1 MGRKWL
7 YVISFM
13 VMILSGSTIAYC
25 MVEQH
30 EVGQQL
36 DKTTRRIS
44 QVKDKHS
51 NTARNTTHYVTTS
64 EEKSNEVITGF
75 FKAMYGYSSGKD
87 YLVKRQSAVKLI
99 DHDQLSDTT
108 LNRLYSSGID
118 SSGQNMITT
127 LGQKSQ
133 VTAVN
138 IYRTNGINA
147 GYQVLINFQV
157 TNNSNPTPKTGHVWY
172 EVKVDQFNNKI
183 SDISKVGTINKY

>member
-64 EEKSNEVITGF
+64 EEKSNEVITSF

-108 LNRLYSSGID
+108 LNKLYSSGID

-138 IYRTNGINA
+138 IYRTNGLDA
-147 GYQVLINFQV
+147 GYQVLVTYQV
-157 TNNSNPTPKTGHVWY
+157 TNNSTSTPKTGHVWY
-172 EVKVDQFNNKI
+172 EVKIDQYNNKI
-183 SDISKVGTINKY
+183 SELKKVGTTNKL